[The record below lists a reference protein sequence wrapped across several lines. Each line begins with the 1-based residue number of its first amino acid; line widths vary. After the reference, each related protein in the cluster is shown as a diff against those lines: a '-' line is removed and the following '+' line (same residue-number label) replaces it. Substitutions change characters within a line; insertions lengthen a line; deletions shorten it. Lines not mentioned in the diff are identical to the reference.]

1 MLQERRIKVCV
12 VLSFPGAEPA
22 EWEGRIGCR
31 LHAPGGWALLHLRG
45 DLHRPFSGRKWAV
58 C

>member
-12 VLSFPGAEPA
+12 VLSFPVAEPA

-31 LHAPGGWALLHLRG
+31 LHAPVGLGPLAFTG
-45 DLHRPFSGRKWAV
+45 
-58 C
+58 